1 MKEVFIKIGP
11 DSVRWFGDNTTGS
24 EPILEGEGSE
34 GAIGRTVKFLT
45 ALADSRGTEF
55 SFRFNNPLVL
65 G

>member
-1 MKEVFIKIGP
+1 MKEVFVKVSS

-45 ALADSRGTEF
+45 GLSKARNEEW
-55 SFRFNNPLVL
+55 SFRFGPRF
-65 G
+65 